1 MKPRIKSSDILLLLI
16 SVVITLLISL
26 LLIRWL
32 APTLLGVPAD
42 MVLLRSSEEIPPYY
56 ENIFRKK
63 HWESNEFIM
72 KDPLVRVRAK
82 PFYPDIGGMG
92 PNDLLGFRNLAV
104 PNEADVIIIGDSQT
118 YGNNVSIYE
127 NFPHVLEGNLAGV
140 SIYSMATGG
149 WTALQYYY
157 AFLKSPVF
165 TPRVVVIA
173 FYTGNDPLEAFMLAT
188 ASELWKEF
196 LPSED
201 IKKHSAPRAE
211 FPAPADQ
218 QWQHT
223 FSDGI
228 ETIFTSKLRHTSNKK
243 HPAVDAGYEIMSNV
257 ARAISSKAKEYGI
270 SIVFT
275 IIPTKEYVYSD
286 KVKAESIKAPSDYLS
301 LVQDES
307 VRIDT
312 FSKVLSQLPAA
323 YYVDVAGA
331 LKLAALETT
340 DLYPMGMNGHPMAAG
355 YAVIAETLTPK
366 LRELIVSPKNGVVVR
381 VTAENNQVPLYLNQG
396 QYWLIRGGYEEITRL
411 VADSGNRIVKSREL
425 AGLKYMGHRDVEGI
439 SVELGL
445 KSK

>member
-16 SVVITLLISL
+16 SVVITLLVSI

-56 ENIFRKK
+56 ENIFRKE

-104 PNEADVIIIGDSQT
+104 PNEADVIVIGDSQT

-127 NFPHVLEGNLAGV
+127 NFPHVLEDNLVGV

-149 WTALQYYY
+149 WAALQYYY

-165 TPRVVVIA
+165 TPKVVVIA
-173 FYTGNDPLEAFMLAT
+173 FYTGNDPLETFMLAA

-196 LPSED
+196 LPAED
-201 IKKHSAPRAE
+201 IERDTAPSAE
-211 FPAPADQ
+211 FPAPVAQ

-228 ETIFTSKLRHTSNKK
+228 ETIFTSKLRHTSNMK

-257 ARAISSKAKEYGI
+257 ARAISNKAKEYGI

-286 KVKAESIKAPSDYLS
+286 KVKAESVLAPSDYLS

-307 VRIDT
+307 ERINA

-323 YYVDVAGA
+323 YYVDVAEA
-331 LKLAALETT
+331 LKLAALTST
-340 DLYPMGMNGHPMAAG
+340 PLYPTGMNGHPMAAG

-366 LRELIVSPKNGVVVR
+366 LKKLIVSQKEGVVVR
-381 VTAENNQVPLYLNQG
+381 VTAENNQVPLYLKQD
-396 QYWLIRGGYEEITRL
+396 QYWLIKGGHEEITKL
-411 VADSGNRIVKSREL
+411 VVASGSRVVKGREL
-425 AGLKYMGHRDVEGI
+425 AGFKYMGHRDVEGI
-439 SVELGL
+439 SVELRL